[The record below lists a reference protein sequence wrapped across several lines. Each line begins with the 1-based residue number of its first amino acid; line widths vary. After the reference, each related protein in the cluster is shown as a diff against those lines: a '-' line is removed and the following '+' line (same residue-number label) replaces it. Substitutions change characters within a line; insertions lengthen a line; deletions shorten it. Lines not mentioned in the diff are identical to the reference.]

1 MTINV
6 GNVTSS
12 YVHDQI
18 NYTSFELPMEI
29 ILRLMIFAVLLC
41 YFIFS
46 ERTIL
51 IGSQNN
57 NNAVSNKTY

>member
-12 YVHDQI
+12 YVHDQS
-18 NYTSFELPMEI
+18 NCTSFELPMEI
-29 ILRLMIFAVLLC
+29 ILMLMIFAVLLC

-51 IGSQNN
+51 IIMLLIIKHIYAG
-57 NNAVSNKTY
+57 